1 MKFTK
6 LLRLTTVTLAI
17 LFINTIYEKDLD
29 LKNISNQSI
38 IEASNIIPL

>member
-6 LLRLTTVTLAI
+6 LLRLTTVTSAI
-17 LFINTIYEKDLD
+17 LFTNTIYEKDLD

-38 IEASNIIPL
+38 IEESNIIPL